1 MFELIKNIEI
11 EENTWKDKLFITS
24 DIDWAS
30 DEVLDF
36 TINLFEKYNTKCTF
50 FATHQT
56 VLINNLSSNFDVG
69 LHPNFNF
76 LLQGDFRYGKS
87 YSEVID
93 YYEEL
98 LGRKKLFRSHSLTI
112 NSYIKSEIANR
123 GYIINSNEYIPFSSN
138 IELKPYIDFNNVI
151 SIPHYWED
159 DLCMIKDDGFNLEEI
174 INKKGLK
181 VFDIHPIHIF
191 LNTENMIRYEN
202 AREYFQN
209 YSQLKKHVNTSSY
222 GTRDFLIDL
231 MKGAI

>member
-1 MFELIKNIEI
+1 MFELLKNIEI

-36 TINLFEKYNTKCTF
+36 TINLFEKYNAKCTF

-56 VLINNLSSNFDVG
+56 ELINSLSNDYDIG

-76 LLQGDFRYGKS
+76 LLNGDFRYGKS

-123 GYIINSNEYIPFSSN
+123 GYTINSNEFIPFSSN
-138 IELKPYIDFNNVI
+138 IELKPYIDFNDVI

-159 DLCMIKDDGFNLEEI
+159 DLCMIKDNGFNLYEI
-174 INKKGLK
+174 LDKKGLK

-191 LNTENMIRYEN
+191 LNTENMKRYES
-202 AREYFQN
+202 ARPYFQN
-209 YSQLKKHVNTSSY
+209 LKELKKYANITSY

-231 MKGAI
+231 MKG